1 MSNTY
6 FQFKEFTIHQERC
19 AMKVCTDAC
28 LFGAW
33 VAQKLRDYNP
43 EITSVIDI
51 GTGTGLLSNMI
62 AQATRD
68 TLIDAIEIDSAAALQ
83 AAENFQSSPWSDRLR
98 LVAGDVKNIEFQK
111 KYDLIISNPPFFE
124 NDLKSDNARRNI
136 ALHSK
141 TLTLQELVDVAFP
154 LLSEN
159 GKFAVLLPFYRSKV
173 FEQYVADAGLCLEE
187 KVLVRQTE
195 KHSFFR
201 AMLLFG
207 KQKCQTHT
215 REICI
220 KNQKGYSSD
229 FSTLLESYYLNL

>member
-1 MSNTY
+1 
-6 FQFKEFTIHQERC
+6 
-19 AMKVCTDAC
+19 MKVCTDAC

-33 VAQKLRDYNP
+33 VAQKLMDNNP
-43 EITSVIDI
+43 EITSVLDI
-51 GTGTGLLSNMI
+51 GTGTGLLSIMI

-68 TLIDAIEIDSAAALQ
+68 TLIDAIEIDSAAAQQ
-83 AAENFQSSPWSDRLR
+83 AAENFQSSPWGDRLR
-98 LVAGDVKNIEFQK
+98 VLKGDAKNIELQK
-111 KYDLIISNPPFFE
+111 QYDLIISNPPFFE
-124 NDLKSDNARRNI
+124 NELKSDNALRNI

-159 GKFAVLLPFYRSKV
+159 GKFAVLLPFYRSQV
-173 FEQYVADAGLCLEE
+173 FEKYLADAGLCLEE
-187 KVLVRQTE
+187 KTLVRQTE
-195 KHSFFR
+195 KHSYFR

-207 KQKCQTHT
+207 KQKSQTHT

-220 KNQKGYSSD
+220 KNQKSYSSD